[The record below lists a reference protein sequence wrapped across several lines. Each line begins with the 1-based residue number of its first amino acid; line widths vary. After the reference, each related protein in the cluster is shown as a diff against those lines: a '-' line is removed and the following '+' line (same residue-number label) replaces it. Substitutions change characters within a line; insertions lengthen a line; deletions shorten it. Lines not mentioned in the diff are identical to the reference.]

1 MYWVGLLLAY
11 LATIVVEW
19 GLPLIGV
26 ALAMPLLQIV
36 YTLQPL
42 VAAGLMMI
50 VGVLLVYYS
59 IRLHAWWQAVVW
71 GALWGMGVLA
81 AGLGV
86 FHWYSLLIEAILL
99 IVLLIPGI
107 VAPRWIQLLRWFAV
121 GELGLSL
128 LLIWGQGA
136 KVPGVIL
143 VLSLLLLVLAGL
155 VGSGTYRPFEARRLR
170 RRLATLAV
178 LAAIALI
185 LWKPVLQPTGNWLGQ
200 ATGSLV
206 QTVAASPIGRWYHV
220 LTLKS
225 ERLELAEEAKTN
237 GLRQLQESLTDAHR
251 ARWEKAINE
260 IPDLPLNPDELEDL
274 GIPQQADP

>member
-86 FHWYSLLIEAILL
+86 FHWYSLLIEAILV

-107 VAPRWIQLLRWFAV
+107 VAPRWIQLLRWFAA
-121 GELGLSL
+121 GELALTLVL
-128 LLIWGQGA
+128 LWGQGQG
-136 KVPGVIL
+136 VPGSVL
-143 VLSLLLLVLAGL
+143 VTALLLLALATLLGIEA
-155 VGSGTYRPFEARRLR
+155 YRPFETRRLR
-170 RRLATLAV
+170 RRFATIATLAAI
-178 LAAIALI
+178 LLLLWQPLIIPAA
-185 LWKPVLQPTGNWLGQ
+185 NWAVQAAQDVGQ
-200 ATGSLV
+200 AVST
-206 QTVAASPIGRWYHV
+206 SPIGRWYHV

-260 IPDLPLNPDELEDL
+260 IPDLPLTPDELEDL

>member
-11 LATIVVEW
+11 LSTIVVEW
-19 GLPLIGV
+19 GIPLIGV

-36 YTLQPL
+36 YTIQPL
-42 VAAGLMMI
+42 VAAGLMLV

-71 GALWGMGVLA
+71 GALWGIGVLT

-86 FHWYSLLIEAILL
+86 FYWYSLLIEAILV

-107 VAPRWIQLLRWFAV
+107 VAPRWIQLLRWFVV

-128 LLIWGQGA
+128 LLIWGQGT
-136 KVPGVIL
+136 KVPGVTL
-143 VLSLLLLVLAGL
+143 VLSLLLLVLAVL
-155 VGSGTYRPFEARRLR
+155 VGSGTYRPFEVRRLR
-170 RRLATLAV
+170 RRASTLAIIG
-178 LAAIALI
+178 AIALFLWQPI
-185 LWKPVLQPTGNWLGQ
+185 LIPASHWLGDTAEEIVKAV
-200 ATGSLV
+200 AT
-206 QTVAASPIGRWYHV
+206 SPIGRWYHV

-237 GLRQLQESLTDAHR
+237 GLRQLQESLTEAHR

-260 IPDLPLNPDELEDL
+260 IPDLPLTPDEFEDL